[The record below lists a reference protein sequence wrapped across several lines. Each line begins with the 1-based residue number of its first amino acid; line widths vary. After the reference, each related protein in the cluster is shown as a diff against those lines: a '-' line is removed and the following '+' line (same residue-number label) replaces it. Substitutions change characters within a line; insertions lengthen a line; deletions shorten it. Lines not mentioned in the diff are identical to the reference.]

1 MDRIS
6 HLPASPLFLVCLDRH
21 LRVAALNPPAT
32 ASGKTI
38 GEMRAPLDDVHR
50 SAVGPYY
57 TLTMHLTQS
66 SHLFLTLRRQARW
79 IELQMRKPDMNSDH
93 ASSCSPQKSAG
104 YSRVGLLAWRWQ
116 VNCTPLSPAIG
127 QVVLQSSY
135 PHLQWRNR
143 AGSSPDFPVMPW
155 WVPET
160 DFVISQRNRWDVRLT
175 LAMKILREAYPR
187 TRLIR

>member
-6 HLPASPLFLVCLDRH
+6 HPPTSPLFLVCLDGH
-21 LRVAALNPPAT
+21 LRIAALNPPAT

-50 SAVGPYY
+50 SAVCPYY
-57 TLTMHLTQS
+57 TLTTHLTQS
-66 SHLFLTLRRQARW
+66 SHLFLTLREQARW
-79 IELQMRKPDMNSDH
+79 KELQMRKPDKNSDH

-116 VNCTPLSPAIG
+116 VNLHAALPSPAIG

-135 PHLQWRNR
+135 
-143 AGSSPDFPVMPW
+143 
-155 WVPET
+155 
-160 DFVISQRNRWDVRLT
+160 LT
-175 LAMKILREAYPR
+175 YSGGTAPAPQ
-187 TRLIR
+187 